1 MCVKQFAHKVV
12 LLTMIKRATTM
23 PAICDEHD
31 LASRIVILKY
41 AEENIECPKFKRWVL
56 NFCKKNKH

>member
-12 LLTMIKRATTM
+12 LLTMIKRAITI

-56 NFCKKNKH
+56 NFFKK